1 MDPLFDA
8 PSLGTSRQFNVMT
21 EEERKALLTMTA
33 MDKTGW
39 APESFRDGPWGI
51 ADDPQHPWRHKD
63 VPAFLGKLGYGTVYR
78 MPEIIDERKARALGK
93 TWRDEVWNA
102 FQPLNENIRRD
113 GDLLIY
119 ILANE
124 QVLPDHDISTL
135 LSNAWDKT
143 KNMPLYAP
151 LFGQT
156 SITEDAPEGYR
167 DYLSHWRGTVRHDCK
182 AEADLS
188 SSSSSQKVDKVSW
201 TRPLLDVKVK
211 EPQTYNDFVARN
223 MLALTIPWLHT
234 KHLLNRH
241 TLWKAIMDR
250 STAQPYDLS
259 RADWAASHPAR
270 STHLVVP
277 PYRDGWFM
285 GFPNYKIGTKYW
297 TSLEEISTQTF
308 TTDTRVHWH
317 GLNIIDPGPKELRD
331 PRFAALR
338 DSGLIYPWG
347 EGLLI
352 LQCQG
357 VISRFM
363 ENLVPSLLEKL
374 ALSNEWPM
382 KMLKPLMSI
391 DPFANEAEQASLIE
405 PGHFTPDTQER
416 VLSLIILDDVYLR
429 RFATKR
435 LGWLT
440 WDDPDYRPVGASPTS
455 RAAAFRDYSLSLY
468 RALAELRHN
477 PIVFRKFFAA
487 VMEAHPGGVP
497 ENAAAAASWEAKRN
511 RKLRERARKKRGGAG
526 AGDDSAA
533 AVARVSS
540 EAPAGGELTKIDATD
555 DGDRVVR
562 VLGHITST
570 DIDAKK
576 SLINDVLRRGIRAMI
591 YRLEISHAI
600 HLLFQ
605 DFADATSKDCL
616 ELNKKFDFLADPLPG
631 PKSRVSWNSLLAHLR
646 RFAEILKTLLVDDG
660 LLHSSPWI
668 RQNFQRETCNGE
680 WESRAAVGMSHMTP
694 WALPTTFLPFE
705 HRFSRNTGALQRDEQ
720 ALVDDLQL
728 LNHGDGEAA
737 GFIGMW
743 RVIHEMANNVGDMS
757 ERGYFESQNTRGLAN
772 TLHHVLRWSRIME
785 MIHPLRLSS
794 QQYNTLLKDS
804 RHLYFFRNLDN
815 FDFESHVG
823 ADTMRDVQWLLGVKY
838 ADDDKPPVMIAEA
851 RKTLQSFWDDIDKW
865 LRRTRIAPA
874 YADGLERMR
883 FPEKFQT
890 PEQMKQ
896 AIIDGKSDPA
906 TTERQKWEHFRVT
919 QICGKISTLKPRE
932 ADEPAP
938 AEPAPLPAAVIA
950 AKETIESANK
960 RWIMERYGGAGR
972 HAPGRFRPSTSQSHQ
987 EHEIYRARARTRLTQ
1002 TDWLTVE
1009 RTFGHET
1016 GGITWHDWCKLVTH
1030 MGFQMQPMGGSI
1042 FKFTYTSAS
1051 MLSNSQGQAGW
1062 SDHTTIHMQHGS
1074 GNTTLRP
1081 QVARSYATRFYA
1093 SFGVTRDTIAEAYG
1107 THADP
1112 DPAPDAE
1119 DDVEESDGERKRNR
1133 KRKKQKERFDR
1144 WLKAQPP
1151 VISGGHG
1158 APARGLEIPMAM
1170 LDADI
1175 EDGPDDGDGAEEE
1188 ATRLAALDI
1197 NARMA
1202 RALATREGGYLPR
1215 TKRGREEEEDYD
1227 ETDDD
1232 ELAESD
1238 EVDASPQENVEEEC
1252 EDEETDEEER
1262 PRKRVRFSSATG

>member
-1 MDPLFDA
+1 MNPLFDV
-8 PSLGTSRQFNVMT
+8 PSLGTSRQYNVMT
-21 EEERKALLTMTA
+21 DEERKALLTMSA

-63 VPAFLGKLGYGTVYR
+63 VPGFLGKLGYGTVHR
-78 MPEIIDERKARALGK
+78 MPEIIDERRARALGK
-93 TWRDEVWNA
+93 LWRDEVWSA
-102 FQPLNENIRRD
+102 FLPLNENIRRD
-113 GDLLIY
+113 GDLIIY

-124 QVLPDHDISTL
+124 QVLPDHEISTL

-143 KNMPLYAP
+143 KRMPLYAP

-156 SITEDAPEGYR
+156 SVTEDAPEGYR

-182 AEADLS
+182 AEADPS
-188 SSSSSQKVDKVSW
+188 SNSQKADKASW
-201 TRPLLDVKVK
+201 TRPLLDVKIK
-211 EPQTYNDFVARN
+211 EPQIFNDFVARN
-223 MLALTIPWLHT
+223 MIALTIPWLHT

-241 TLWKAIMDR
+241 TLWRVIMDR

-259 RADWAASHPAR
+259 RIDWTASHLAR
-270 STHLVVP
+270 STHLAVP

-285 GFPNYKIGTKYW
+285 GFPNLEIGNKYW
-297 TSLEEISTQTF
+297 TSLEQISTQTIP
-308 TTDTRVHWH
+308 TDARVHWH

-331 PRFAALR
+331 PRFVALR
-338 DSGLIYPWG
+338 DSGLVYPWG
-347 EGLLI
+347 EGLLL

-357 VISRFM
+357 AISRFM
-363 ENLVPSLLEKL
+363 ENLVPSLLERL
-374 ALSNEWPM
+374 ALSNEWPK

-391 DPFANEAEQASLIE
+391 DPYANEAEEASLIE
-405 PGHFTPDTQER
+405 PGLFGPDTQKR
-416 VLSLIILDDVYLR
+416 MMSLILLENIHLR

-497 ENAAAAASWEAKRN
+497 ENVAAAASWEAKRD
-511 RKLRERARKKRGGAG
+511 RKLREKARKKRGGAG
-526 AGDDSAA
+526 AGNAGTA
-533 AVARVSS
+533 AVARVSP
-540 EAPAGGELTKIDATD
+540 EAPAGGELAKVDATE

-576 SLINDVLRRGIRAMI
+576 SLVNDVLRRGIRAMI

-605 DFADATSKDCL
+605 DFASATAKDCL
-616 ELNKKFDFLADPLPG
+616 ELDKEVNFLADPLPG
-631 PKSRVSWNSLLAHLR
+631 PKSRVSWDSLLAHLR

-705 HRFSRNTGALQRDEQ
+705 HRFARNIGALQRDEQ

-785 MIHPLRLSS
+785 TIHPLRLSP
-794 QQYNTLLKDS
+794 QQYDALLNDS
-804 RHLYFFRNLDN
+804 RHLDFFRSLDN
-815 FDFESHVG
+815 FDLESHVG
-823 ADTMRDVQWLLGVKY
+823 ADTMRDVQWLLGIKY

-851 RKTLQSFWDDIDKW
+851 RKTLQSFWDEIDKW

-874 YADGLERMR
+874 YVDGIERMR

-890 PEQMKQ
+890 PEQMEQ
-896 AIIDGKSDPA
+896 AIIDGKSDTA
-906 TTERQKWEHFRVT
+906 TTERQKWQPFRVT

-932 ADEPAP
+932 VDEPAP
-938 AEPAPLPAAVIA
+938 AEPEPLPAAVIA

-972 HAPGRFRPSTSQSHQ
+972 HTPGRFRPSTSQSHQ
-987 EHEIYRARARTRLTQ
+987 EHEIYRARVRTRLTQ

-1009 RTFGHET
+1009 RTFGHDT

-1051 MLSNSQGQAGW
+1051 MLSNGQGQAGW
-1062 SDHTTIHMQHGS
+1062 RDHTTLHMQHGS

-1112 DPAPDAE
+1112 DPEPDAE
-1119 DDVEESDGERKRNR
+1119 EDVDESDGERKRNR
-1133 KRKKQKERFDR
+1133 KRKRQKERFDR

-1151 VISGGHG
+1151 VVHDGNGP
-1158 APARGLEIPMAM
+1158 PARQLEIPMAM

-1175 EDGPDDGDGAEEE
+1175 EDGPDDEDGGEEE
-1188 ATRLAALDI
+1188 ATGLAAPDI

-1202 RALATREGGYLPR
+1202 RMHAAREGGYLSR
-1215 TKRGREEEEDYD
+1215 TKRGREGEEEYD
-1227 ETDDD
+1227 EMIDE

-1238 EVDASPQENVEEEC
+1238 EVDGSPQENVEGEY

-1262 PRKRVRFSSATG
+1262 SRKRVRFSSATG

>member
-21 EEERKALLTMTA
+21 EEERKALLTMSA

-51 ADDPQHPWRHKD
+51 ANDPQHPWRHKD
-63 VPAFLGKLGYGTVYR
+63 VPAFLGKLGYGTVHT
-78 MPEIIDERKARALGK
+78 MPEIIDERRARALEG
-93 TWRDEVWNA
+93 
-102 FQPLNENIRRD
+102 RD
-113 GDLLIY
+113 GDRIIY

-124 QVLPDHDISTL
+124 QVLPDHEISTL

-143 KNMPLYAP
+143 KSMPLYAP

-167 DYLSHWRGTVRHDCK
+167 DYLSHWRGTVRHDCN
-182 AEADLS
+182 AEADP
-188 SSSSSQKVDKVSW
+188 SSSSQKADKVSW
-201 TRPLLDVKVK
+201 TRPLLDVKAK
-211 EPQTYNDFVARN
+211 EPQTFNDFVARN

-241 TLWKAIMDR
+241 TLWKVIMDR
-250 STAQPYDLS
+250 CTAQPYDLS
-259 RADWAASHPAR
+259 RVDWAASHLAR
-270 STHLVVP
+270 STHLAVP

-285 GFPNYKIGTKYW
+285 GFPNLEIGNKYW
-297 TSLEEISTQTF
+297 TSLEEIS
-308 TTDTRVHWH
+308 
-317 GLNIIDPGPKELRD
+317 PKELRD
-331 PRFAALR
+331 PRFVALR
-338 DSGLIYPWG
+338 DSGLVYPWG
-347 EGLLI
+347 EGLLV
-352 LQCQG
+352 LQY
-357 VISRFM
+357 
-363 ENLVPSLLEKL
+363 PY
-374 ALSNEWPM
+374 
-382 KMLKPLMSI
+382 
-391 DPFANEAEQASLIE
+391 ANKAEEASLIE
-405 PGHFTPDTQER
+405 PGLFGPDTQER
-416 VLSLIILDDVYLR
+416 MLSLIILDDIHLR

-497 ENAAAAASWEAKRN
+497 ENAAAAASWEAKKN
-511 RKLRERARKKRGGAG
+511 RKLREKARKKRGSASASDAG
-526 AGDDSAA
+526 AA

-540 EAPAGGELTKIDATD
+540 EAPAGGELAKVDAPE
-555 DGDRVVR
+555 DGHRV
-562 VLGHITST
+562 
-570 DIDAKK
+570 
-576 SLINDVLRRGIRAMI
+576 SLVNDVLRRGIRAMI

-605 DFADATSKDCL
+605 DFADATAKDCL
-616 ELNKKFDFLADPLPG
+616 ELDKKFDFMADPLPG
-631 PKSRVSWNSLLAHLR
+631 PRSR
-646 RFAEILKTLLVDDG
+646 
-660 LLHSSPWI
+660 
-668 RQNFQRETCNGE
+668 
-680 WESRAAVGMSHMTP
+680 
-694 WALPTTFLPFE
+694 
-705 HRFSRNTGALQRDEQ
+705 RDEQ

-757 ERGYFESQNTRGLAN
+757 ERGYFESHNTRGLAN

-785 MIHPLRLSS
+785 TIHPLRLSP
-794 QQYNTLLKDS
+794 QQYNTLLNDS
-804 RHLYFFRNLDN
+804 RHLYFFRSLDN
-815 FDFESHVG
+815 FDFESQVE

-851 RKTLQSFWDDIDKW
+851 RKTLQAFWDEIDKW

-874 YADGLERMR
+874 YADGIERMR

-890 PEQMKQ
+890 PEQMEQ

-919 QICGKISTLKPRE
+919 QIC
-932 ADEPAP
+932 EP
-938 AEPAPLPAAVIA
+938 EPLPAAVIA

-960 RWIMERYGGAGR
+960 RWIMER
-972 HAPGRFRPSTSQSHQ
+972 
-987 EHEIYRARARTRLTQ
+987 ARTRTRLTQ

-1009 RTFGHET
+1009 RTFGRDT

-1051 MLSNSQGQAGW
+1051 MLPNGQGQAGW
-1062 SDHTTIHMQHGS
+1062 SDHTTLHMQHGS

-1081 QVARSYATRFYA
+1081 QVARNYATRFHA
-1093 SFGVTRDTIAEAYG
+1093 SFGVMRDTIAEAYG
-1107 THADP
+1107 TDADP
-1112 DPAPDAE
+1112 DPEPEDE

-1133 KRKKQKERFDR
+1133 KRKRQKERFDR

-1151 VISGGHG
+1151 VVSGGDG
-1158 APARGLEIPMAM
+1158 APARQLEIPMVM

-1188 ATRLAALDI
+1188 ATGLAALDI
-1197 NARMA
+1197 NAMVTRM
-1202 RALATREGGYLPR
+1202 LATREGGYLSR

-1227 ETDDD
+1227 EKVDE
-1232 ELAESD
+1232 ELAEAY
-1238 EVDASPQENVEEEC
+1238 EVDGSSQENVEEEY
-1252 EDEETDEEER
+1252 EDEEKDEEER

>member
-1 MDPLFDA
+1 MDPLFDL

-21 EEERKALLTMTA
+21 DEERKALLTMSA

-63 VPAFLGKLGYGTVYR
+63 VPGFLGKLGYGTVHR
-78 MPEIIDERKARALGK
+78 MPEIIDERRARALGK
-93 TWRDEVWNA
+93 LWRDEVWGA
-102 FQPLNENIRRD
+102 FLPLNENIRRD
-113 GDLLIY
+113 GDLIIY

-124 QVLPDHDISTL
+124 QVLPDHEISTL
-135 LSNAWDKT
+135 LSNAWENT
-143 KNMPLYAP
+143 KRMPLYAP

-156 SITEDAPEGYR
+156 SVTEDAPEGYR

-182 AEADLS
+182 AEADPS
-188 SSSSSQKVDKVSW
+188 SNSQKADKASW
-201 TRPLLDVKVK
+201 TRPLLDVKIK
-211 EPQTYNDFVARN
+211 EPQIFNDFVARN

-241 TLWKAIMDR
+241 TLWRVIMDR
-250 STAQPYDLS
+250 CTAQPYDLS
-259 RADWAASHPAR
+259 RIDWIASHLAR
-270 STHLVVP
+270 STHLAVP

-285 GFPNYKIGTKYW
+285 GFPNLEIGNKYW
-297 TSLEEISTQTF
+297 TSLEQISTQTIP
-308 TTDTRVHWH
+308 TDARVHWH

-331 PRFAALR
+331 PRFVALR
-338 DSGLIYPWG
+338 DSGLVYPWG
-347 EGLLI
+347 EGLLL

-357 VISRFM
+357 AISRFM
-363 ENLVPSLLEKL
+363 ENLVPSLLERL
-374 ALSNEWPM
+374 ALSNEWPK

-391 DPFANEAEQASLIE
+391 DPYANEAEEASVIE
-405 PGHFTPDTQER
+405 PGLFGPDTQKR
-416 VLSLIILDDVYLR
+416 MMSLIMLDNVHLR

-497 ENAAAAASWEAKRN
+497 ENVAAAASWEAKRD
-511 RKLRERARKKRGGAG
+511 RKLREKARKKRGGAG
-526 AGDDSAA
+526 AGNAGTA
-533 AVARVSS
+533 AVARVSP
-540 EAPAGGELTKIDATD
+540 EAPAGGELAKVDAAE
-555 DGDRVVR
+555 DGDRV
-562 VLGHITST
+562 
-570 DIDAKK
+570 
-576 SLINDVLRRGIRAMI
+576 
-591 YRLEISHAI
+591 
-600 HLLFQ
+600 
-605 DFADATSKDCL
+605 DFASATAKDCL
-616 ELNKKFDFLADPLPG
+616 ESDKEVNFLADPLPG
-631 PKSRVSWNSLLAHLR
+631 PKSRVSWDSLLAHLR

-705 HRFSRNTGALQRDEQ
+705 HRFARNIGALQRDEQ

-772 TLHHVLRWSRIME
+772 TLHH
-785 MIHPLRLSS
+785 
-794 QQYNTLLKDS
+794 
-804 RHLYFFRNLDN
+804 
-815 FDFESHVG
+815 
-823 ADTMRDVQWLLGVKY
+823 
-838 ADDDKPPVMIAEA
+838 
-851 RKTLQSFWDDIDKW
+851 
-865 LRRTRIAPA
+865 
-874 YADGLERMR
+874 
-883 FPEKFQT
+883 
-890 PEQMKQ
+890 
-896 AIIDGKSDPA
+896 
-906 TTERQKWEHFRVT
+906 
-919 QICGKISTLKPRE
+919 
-932 ADEPAP
+932 
-938 AEPAPLPAAVIA
+938 
-950 AKETIESANK
+950 

-972 HAPGRFRPSTSQSHQ
+972 YTPGRFRPSTSQSHQ
-987 EHEIYRARARTRLTQ
+987 EHEIYRARVRTRLTQ

-1009 RTFGHET
+1009 RTFGHDT

-1051 MLSNSQGQAGW
+1051 MLLNGQGQAGW
-1062 SDHTTIHMQHGS
+1062 RDHTTLHMQHGS

-1093 SFGVTRDTIAEAYG
+1093 SFGVTRDTIAEAYS

-1112 DPAPDAE
+1112 DPEPDAE
-1119 DDVEESDGERKRNR
+1119 EDVDESDGERKRNR
-1133 KRKKQKERFDR
+1133 KRKRQKERFDR

-1151 VISGGHG
+1151 VGHG
-1158 APARGLEIPMAM
+1158 GNGPPARQLEIPMVM

-1175 EDGPDDGDGAEEE
+1175 EDGPDDEDGGEEE
-1188 ATRLAALDI
+1188 ATGLAALDI

-1202 RALATREGGYLPR
+1202 RMHAAREGGYLSR
-1215 TKRGREEEEDYD
+1215 TEQGREGEEDYD
-1227 ETDDD
+1227 ETVDE

-1238 EVDASPQENVEEEC
+1238 EVDGSPQENVEEKY

-1262 PRKRVRFSSATG
+1262 PRKRTAKKTVFLTPLSSRLYTLDVARGRFGGGGRSPICDSGETGRSHSIGCFSRGRLAMGCWRLGARLKTVQKSREAADRMMMARAPKATAMTLALWTSIAWLSSCLVPGHDRIPVLTPRGRIVLYKCPNAADQGVSMRSDFPGQGQAFDELELLTFNATLFSLSEKGGSTRSTGCAVRGVHGSGVSGMPSVASPWLNMGIGNEF